1 MIEEALMSNPAPAG
15 PLQQFSDALAAVVA
29 EAAPSVVAVH
39 SARSR
44 SSGFIWRPG
53 LIVTADEAL
62 AEEGDI
68 SVSLPDGETAA
79 ATVAGRDPTT
89 DVALLR
95 VDRLEAPPVSLQSA
109 TPAVGALAL
118 AVGRQHGAPLAA
130 FGVVSLVG
138 EAWRSLRG
146 GDIDARIELDLSL
159 RRVSEGGLALDA
171 AGRAFGMAVFGPRQ
185 RALVIPAATIE
196 RVAAKLASD
205 GRIARG
211 YLGLGLQPTRL
222 DGAGGIG
229 AMVMNVEPSGPGAAA
244 GVRQGD
250 VIVAWNGQPIRDL
263 RTLLRAL
270 GPDSVGS
277 NVELSLLRGGAPLET
292 ALTIGQRPES

>member
-1 MIEEALMSNPAPAG
+1 MSNPASAG
-15 PLQQFSDALAAVVA
+15 PLQQFSDALADLVA
-29 EAAPSVVAVH
+29 DAAPSVVAVH

-44 SSGFIWRPG
+44 SSGFVWRPG

-68 SVSLPDGETAA
+68 SVTLPGGETGAA
-79 ATVAGRDPTT
+79 IVAGRDPTT
-89 DVALLR
+89 DVAVLR
-95 VDRLEAPPVSLQSA
+95 VDRLEAPTASLQSA
-109 TPAVGALAL
+109 TPAAGALAL
-118 AVGRQHGAPLAA
+118 AVGRQQGAPIAA
-130 FGVVSLVG
+130 FGSVSLVG
-138 EAWRSLRG
+138 DAWRSLRG

-159 RRVSEGGLALDA
+159 RRAGEGGLALDA
-171 AGRAFGMAVFGPRQ
+171 SGRAFGMAVFGPRQ
-185 RALVIPAATIE
+185 KALAIPAATIE

-229 AMVMNVEPSGPGAAA
+229 AMVMNVDPGGPGAAA
-244 GVRQGD
+244 AVRQGD
-250 VIVAWNGQPIRDL
+250 VIVAWDGQPIRDL

-277 NVELSLLRGGAPLET
+277 TVKLSVLRGGAPVEA
-292 ALTIGQRPES
+292 ALTIGERPQS